1 MYICHDDDGNNCYSL
16 SSLSEDWKTKSRFVH
31 MTKYNEVLEKIVNC
45 HIFKKTINVK
55 CNTLKLIIEKHGIPD
70 FIKIDVEGYEHIILK
85 NFDQLLEN
93 TIFCFE
99 WTEEFKNE
107 LISTIEYLDKLGYKH
122 FYCLQED
129 KYLESVEEWKDK
141 DAFLDFNSLC
151 ENRKELWGMIY
162 FKK

>member
-1 MYICHDDDGNNCYSL
+1 MFEY
-16 SSLSEDWKTKSRFVH
+16 
-31 MTKYNEVLEKIVNC
+31 
-45 HIFKKTINVK
+45 NVK